1 MRKFLLFT
9 TLLFSISLMSQTS
22 LDSII
27 VSGMVVDESGQSL
40 IGANVSLSP
49 FEGTISDETGN
60 YSLKIPRRPFAL
72 TASYIGYES
81 LTQKIYFEDL
91 QKLKGNQLKLHFTL
105 STSSTDLPTAEVT
118 AQKIQTLYENT
129 RQIIRDFDLVENLLL
144 VLLQER
150 KTSFLSLQTE
160 DGEVLDTLIL
170 PFKGLKLHK
179 GCTGAYHVA
188 GDFKALEL
196 NIENQKIRAIKTYFA
211 EDFEASVLPCQFSS
225 PDYIIYKQH
234 LERNN
239 RSIYFAIDR
248 YLGDRTILKEVFD
261 QSKTDAARQYYR
273 EIINDYYLA
282 VGSDRYFNIIEDGR
296 WNGDLMDLAVTN
308 DLMVKI
314 WYYERIV
321 LNPVSSFSFQ
331 QNGNTLVFDHTN
343 DSLYFFSPSMLPLSK
358 IAIEYPKEENF
369 KDDLYQDQTTQKI
382 FSKCDRKGQLSFHE
396 INVKTGTTKSIYSL
410 ENRFYFPTEIKLKDG
425 AAYFIAQTSP
435 SNPYRQIYKQ
445 YLVKAETPDF
455 GKTVLGSN

>member
-1 MRKFLLFT
+1 MKYYLLIV
-9 TLLFSISLMSQTS
+9 LLSFSIQLLSQTS
-22 LDSII
+22 TDSL
-27 VSGMVVDESGQSL
+27 VVTGMVVDQYGQAL

-60 YSLKIPRRPFAL
+60 YTMVIPRRPFAL
-72 TASYIGYES
+72 TASYIGFKS

-91 QKLKGNQLKLHFTL
+91 QKLKGNQLSLHFTL
-105 STSSTDLPTAEVT
+105 SSSSNDLPTAEVT
-118 AQKIQTLYENT
+118 AQKIKTLYENT
-129 RQIIRDFDLVENLLL
+129 RQIIRDFDLVDDLLL
-144 VLLQER
+144 ILLQER

-160 DGEVLDTLIL
+160 DGEILDTLVL

-179 GCTGAYHVA
+179 GCTSAFHVA
-188 GDFKALEL
+188 GDFKAMEL
-196 NIENQKIRAIKTYFA
+196 SIEAKSIRKIKTYYA
-211 EDFEASVLPCQFSS
+211 EDFEASILPCQFSS

-239 RSIYFAIDR
+239 RSVYFAVDR

-261 QSKTDAARQYYR
+261 QSKTAAARQYYR
-273 EIINDYYLA
+273 EIISQYYLA
-282 VGSDRYFNIIEDGR
+282 VGSDRFFNIIEDGR
-296 WNGDLMDLAVTN
+296 WTGDLMDLAVTN

-314 WYYERIV
+314 WYYQRIV

-331 QNGNTLVFDHTN
+331 QNGNTLLFDHTN
-343 DSLYFFSPSMLPLSK
+343 DSLYFFSPSMLPLSN
-358 IAIEYPKEENF
+358 IAIDYTREENF
-369 KDDLYQDQTTQKI
+369 KDELYQDRSTQKI

-396 INVKTGTTKSIYSL
+396 IDVKTGTTKSIYSL
-410 ENRFYFPTEIKLKDG
+410 ENRYYFPSEIKIKNG
-425 AAYFIAQTSP
+425 TAYFIAQTSP

-455 GKTVLGSN
+455 GGTVFGNN